1 MYECK
6 AGTFWRRGTLGRLC
20 VLLFVSVLLVM
31 RGYFWACEGNFGH
44 LPVLLA
50 YADTFWCMQIL
61 LGARGYFWAHT
72 GTLERVRVLLGT
84 HGLFWAH
91 SVTRVI
97 KSVNPEFAPSEI
109 NTQCAKT
116 DNVFSPYLTLPLP
129 EVSNGA
135 VALSSKSTPE

>member
-1 MYECK
+1 M
-6 AGTFWRRGTLGRLC
+6 
-20 VLLFVSVLLVM
+20 
-31 RGYFWACEGNFGH
+31 H
-44 LPVLLA
+44 
-50 YADTFWCMQIL
+50 ADTFGC
-61 LGARGYFWAHT
+61 A
-72 GTLERVRVLLGT
+72 RVLLGT
-84 HGLFWAH
+84 HWYFGARTGTFGHARVFWAY